1 MLPSVEIF
9 LQARDELCDR
19 IVQARTQRFRKPIKG
34 AAFHDDQTM
43 IDADIGLSEAPPIIF
58 HLIYSDANGALTG
71 RGFKLL
77 RLGQTGNDI
86 AVGGIC
92 FMRSAYRQFKATR
105 IVEVTDLNTGEV
117 SEDGMLFFSDHPL
130 LGLGDGR
137 HRTEEEKAIKEVR
150 DELVILTFVS
160 AADGEIHPL
169 EMEEIVK
176 FVFNSWDEPLDEA
189 VVAARISS
197 FVPDSS
203 AFLRSM
209 DRLCEKPGRVRTL
222 ERALRA
228 VVDADKRLHQNEQVF
243 VHYILGRLIE
253 AGKC

>member
-1 MLPSVEIF
+1 MLPNIEVF

-19 IVQARTQRFRKPIKG
+19 IVQARTQRFGRPIKG

-43 IDADIGLSEAPPIIF
+43 INADLALAEAPPIVF
-58 HLIYSDANGALTG
+58 HLIYSDANESLTG

-105 IVEVTDLNTGEV
+105 IVEVTDLNTGEI
-117 SEDGMLFFSDHPL
+117 SEDGRAFFANHPL

-137 HRTEEEKAIKEVR
+137 KKTEEEKAIKEVR
-150 DELVILTFVS
+150 DELVVLTFVS
-160 AADGEIHPL
+160 ASDGEIHPF

-176 FVFNSWDEPLDEA
+176 FVFNSWDESLDEA
-189 VVAARISS
+189 IVAARVAS

-209 DRLCEKPGRVRTL
+209 DRLCQKPGQARAL

-228 VVDADKRLHQNEQVF
+228 VVDADRKLHQNEQAF
-243 VHYILGRLIE
+243 AHYILGRLVE
-253 AGKC
+253 AGRL